1 METMSNGERFLA
13 PDDPLVRAIARPEER
28 VLPPLNVLDWWEHRG
43 EDGRTTRTGLVG
55 VPRQLVVTT
64 RRVLVLR
71 EGSIERSVAL
81 ASIGGAEV
89 MGPPELPL
97 QDSERA
103 VLVKSRDEQPV
114 VWGCWSTGTGEA
126 QRLMDD
132 IFVLANGG
140 SLAS

>member
-1 METMSNGERFLA
+1 
-13 PDDPLVRAIARPEER
+13 
-28 VLPPLNVLDWWEHRG
+28 
-43 EDGRTTRTGLVG
+43 
-55 VPRQLVVTT
+55 LVVTT